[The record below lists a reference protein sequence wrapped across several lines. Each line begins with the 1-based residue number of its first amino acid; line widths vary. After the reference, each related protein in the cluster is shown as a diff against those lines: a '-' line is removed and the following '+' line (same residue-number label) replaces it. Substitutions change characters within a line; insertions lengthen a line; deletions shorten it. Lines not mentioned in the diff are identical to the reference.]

1 MLLKD
6 DSVLKSARVK
16 GRNIILDTKKDLCLL
31 SLSSITIRVFP
42 CWQSQVW
49 LNSCDNV
56 SWHYFRTILSLRHA
70 LHREDIL
77 FLQWN
82 SPLNVVGCPKYF
94 ESMNQLVFS
103 GYQWYIWM
111 YSAPKE
117 KNELLHNPLSL
128 FLWNCS
134 RHWILWKFSG
144 YPKTFH
150 KRSLGSSCLPV

>member
-94 ESMNQLVFS
+94 ESMNLLVFS

-117 KNELLHNPLSL
+117 KMNFCITLYHYFYEIVAGIGSFEN
-128 FLWNCS
+128 FQDT
-134 RHWILWKFSG
+134 
-144 YPKTFH
+144 PKPFI
-150 KRSLGSSCLPV
+150 KGL